1 MFGTTLLVTVVLLVL
16 ASAYLKKTAVQDLAE
31 DHAREVAQLAFH
43 SIYLVMGQGGTKKDM
58 DAAIAKLKALINEGS
73 IRIITNYPED
83 YTYPNDKTPRGTE
96 IDPAA
101 FQVFL
106 TGTEQLSIK
115 EHAIRYLYPI
125 KIGDRCVSCHTSASP
140 GDISGVIEIVQPI
153 EKLKVPLDLTVKLLI
168 GFSVFL
174 LIALLITMHANLRL
188 FLITPLTRL
197 VGIIKGAVRDT
208 DLSRRVNPDSRV
220 QEIGELSE
228 SFNELLSSIQS
239 YNVKVNRLTHNDP
252 LTRLYN
258 RRKFEDCIKSE
269 IEYFKTSKESF
280 SIIFLN
286 IDRFHHINDANGHP
300 FGDKVLKKV
309 TMILMNHV
317 RDRGIVARTGGDEF
331 AAVLPRTPGEEAVA
345 LAEGLCRALSVTE
358 IDSQRGPI
366 WLSASFG
373 VVTYPDHGRSV
384 AELTV
389 AGDVAVHKAKEAG
402 RNRVVTVDPAEVH
415 NISERF
421 GRKAWIQKAI
431 REGHMTLFTQPIIE
445 VNSKR
450 VFGYEVLT
458 RVRNG
463 DELLSA
469 DTFIA
474 DLERHGIEEF
484 DQFVI
489 ESALKYKQQSPSL
502 GGVKLFVNLSAAS
515 IQNQQFMLGL
525 PDLLDTQ
532 GIPSGELVIEIT
544 EREALRHLSSLSTL
558 MRKLKNRGILFALDD
573 FGSGFNSFLY
583 LRHFPV
589 DYVKIEGSFVQ
600 NMVANGRDRQLVK
613 HIQLVTK
620 ALGVKAIA
628 EWVEDENIHQLV
640 AKFGISLAQGYYYGD
655 PTERYEPDVLRSNI
669 A

>member
-1 MFGTTLLVTVVLLVL
+1 MFGATFLVTVVLLVL
-16 ASAYLKKTAVQDLAE
+16 ASAYLKNVAVQDLAA
-31 DHAREVAQLAFH
+31 DHGREVAQLAFH
-43 SIYLVMGQGGTKKDM
+43 NIYLVMGQGGTKKDM
-58 DAAIAKLKALINEGS
+58 DAAIAELKALIDEGS
-73 IRIITNYPED
+73 IRIIANDPGE
-83 YTYPNDKTPRGTE
+83 YTYPNDKTPRKTD
-96 IDPAA
+96 IDPAV

-106 TGTEQLSIK
+106 TGTEQFSIE

-125 KIGDRCVSCHTSASP
+125 KIGDHCVSCHTSALP
-140 GDISGVIEIVQPI
+140 GDINGIVEVIQPI
-153 EKLKVPLDLTVKLLI
+153 EKLKVPVGVTLKLLV

-174 LIALLITMHANLRL
+174 FIILMVTIHANLRL
-188 FLITPLTRL
+188 FIIAPLTKL
-197 VGIIKGAVRDT
+197 VGVIKTVVRDT
-208 DLSRRVNPDSRV
+208 DLSQRINPDSKI
-220 QEIGELSE
+220 QEVNELSG
-228 SFNELLSSIQS
+228 SFNELLSSIES
-239 YNVKVNRLTHNDP
+239 YNLRVNRLTHNDP

-258 RRKFEDCIKSE
+258 RRKFEDCIKAE
-269 IEYFKTSKESF
+269 IEYFKQSKESF

-300 FGDKVLKKV
+300 FGDIVLKKV
-309 TMILMNHV
+309 TMILMNHT
-317 RDRGIVARTGGDEF
+317 RDSGIVARTGGDEF
-331 AAVLPRTPGEEAVA
+331 GVVLPRTPVEEAEA
-345 LAEGLCRALSVTE
+345 LAERLRRDLSLTE

-366 WLSASFG
+366 SLSGSFG
-373 VVTYPDHGRSV
+373 VVTYPDDGHSL

-402 RNRVVTVDPAEVH
+402 RNRVVTVDPAEVRSA
-415 NISERF
+415 SERF
-421 GRKAWIQKAI
+421 GRKAWVQKAI
-431 REGHMTLFTQPIIE
+431 REGRMTLFTQPIIA

-450 VFGYEVLT
+450 LFGYEVLT
-458 RVRNG
+458 RVRDG

-469 DTFIA
+469 NTFIA

-489 ESALKYKQQSPSL
+489 ESALKYKQQNPSL
-502 GGVKLFVNLSAAS
+502 RGVKLFVNLSAAS

-525 PDLLDTQ
+525 PDILNAQ
-532 GIPSGELVIEIT
+532 GIPSGELVVEIT
-544 EREALRHLSSLSTL
+544 EREALRHLSGLSTL

-655 PTERYEPDVLRSNI
+655 PTECHEPDVLRSNI